1 MSLIR
6 KKTECEICR
15 NKKFLN
21 SLTCD
26 HKICLDC
33 KIMIKK
39 IEINPKCPYCRI
51 LFDPS
56 KKVIESDSK
65 EKYAQSP
72 FDINQLIAD
81 LSWEAYSS
89 DKRNEYNSELDE
101 NRIW

>member
-1 MSLIR
+1 MGLIR
-6 KKTECEICR
+6 KKTECQICH
-15 NKKFLN
+15 NKKFL
-21 SLTCD
+21 SRLTCD

-51 LFDPS
+51 LFDS
-56 KKVIESDSK
+56 NKKVIELDLH
-65 EKYAQSP
+65 EKP
-72 FDINQLIAD
+72 FNINELIAD